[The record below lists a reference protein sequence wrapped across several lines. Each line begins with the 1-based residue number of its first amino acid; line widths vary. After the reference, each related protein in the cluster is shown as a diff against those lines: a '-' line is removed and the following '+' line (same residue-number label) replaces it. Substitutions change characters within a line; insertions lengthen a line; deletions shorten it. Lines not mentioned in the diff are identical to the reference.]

1 MQFDNIDSA
10 LMALK
15 NGETIIVVDDENRE
29 NEGDLVAVT
38 EWMNDNTINFMAK
51 EARGLICAPVSKD
64 IAQRLDLVQMV
75 DDNSDIFGTQFTVS
89 IDHVDTTTGIS
100 AYERTL
106 TAKSSLILVVKLKIL
121 IVLVIYFH

>member
-1 MQFDNIDSA
+1 
-10 LMALK
+10 
-15 NGETIIVVDDENRE
+15 
-29 NEGDLVAVT
+29 
-38 EWMNDNTINFMAK
+38 MAK

-75 DDNSDIFGTQFTVS
+75 DDNSDIFGTQFTVR
-89 IDHVDTTTGIS
+89 ILLVHVDTTTGIS

>member
-1 MQFDNIDSA
+1 
-10 LMALK
+10 
-15 NGETIIVVDDENRE
+15 
-29 NEGDLVAVT
+29 
-38 EWMNDNTINFMAK
+38 MNDNTINLWRK
-51 EARGLICAPVSKD
+51 KQGDLICAPVSKD

-106 TAKSSLILVVKLKIL
+106 TAKKA
-121 IVLVIYFH
+121 H

>member
-51 EARGLICAPVSKD
+51 KQGD
-64 IAQRLDLVQMV
+64 
-75 DDNSDIFGTQFTVS
+75 
-89 IDHVDTTTGIS
+89 
-100 AYERTL
+100 
-106 TAKSSLILVVKLKIL
+106 
-121 IVLVIYFH
+121 

>member
-89 IDHVDTTTGIS
+89 IDRVDTTTGIS

-106 TAKSSLILVVKLKIL
+106 TAKAHRS
-121 IVLVIYFH
+121 